1 MKPGIK
7 TQLRIAMLIVLACGV
22 AISVRGQ
29 GAASTQ
35 GAQPRGGRNDKV
47 SREVQRQIEMQMIE
61 QALMEGSSR
70 HVRRYP
76 PLVLDQIRE
85 DFLRIQVIDRKLMQA
100 TAVGDTLDLELVA
113 RSVGE
118 IRKRSSRLKTN
129 LALPRPKAPSAERS
143 GIAVEATSGRLRIS
157 LSDLS
162 NLIDEFVS
170 NPMFEQSK
178 LVDARLSAKARQ
190 DIEAIIELSSQ
201 IKRSSEKLKGAAKS
215 P

>member
-7 TQLRIAMLIVLACGV
+7 TPLRIVALIVLACGV
-22 AISVRGQ
+22 AITVQSQ
-29 GAASTQ
+29 GVNTT
-35 GAQPRGGRNDKV
+35 QPRGGRTDKI
-47 SREVQRQIEMQMIE
+47 SRELERQVEMQLIE

-70 HVRRYP
+70 HVKRYP

-100 TAVGDTLDLELVA
+100 TAVGDMLDLELVA
-113 RSVGE
+113 RSAGE
-118 IRKRSSRLKTN
+118 IRKRSRRLKEN
-129 LALPRPKAPSAERS
+129 LALPRSEAPPAERP
-143 GIAVEATSGRLRIS
+143 GIAVEATSERLRIS

-162 NLIDEFVS
+162 NLIEGFVS

-178 LVDARLSAKARQ
+178 LVDARLAAKARQ

-201 IKRSSEKLKGAAKS
+201 IKRSSEKLKAAAKS

>member
-1 MKPGIK
+1 MKPG
-7 TQLRIAMLIVLACGV
+7 TETSLRIVTLIVLACGV
-22 AISVRGQ
+22 ATSVRAQ
-29 GAASTQ
+29 SAPSTQ
-35 GAQPRGGRNDKV
+35 GTQGRGGRTDKV
-47 SREVQRQIEMQMIE
+47 QRELERRVEMQMIE
-61 QALMEGSSR
+61 RALREGGSR
-70 HVRRYP
+70 LRRYP

-100 TAVGDTLDLELVA
+100 TAVGDTLDLDLVA
-113 RSVGE
+113 RSAGE
-118 IRKRSSRLKTN
+118 IRKRSIRLKTN
-129 LALPRPKAPSAERS
+129 LALPRPEAPPAERS
-143 GIAVEATSGRLRIS
+143 QFATEPTSERLRIS

-178 LVDARLSAKARQ
+178 LVDARLSGKARQ

-201 IKRSSEKLKGAAKS
+201 IKRSSEKLKAAAKS

>member
-1 MKPGIK
+1 MKPG
-7 TQLRIAMLIVLACGV
+7 TETSLRIVTLIVLACGV
-22 AISVRGQ
+22 ATSVRAQ
-29 GAASTQ
+29 SAPSTQ
-35 GAQPRGGRNDKV
+35 GTQGRGGRTDKV
-47 SREVQRQIEMQMIE
+47 QRELERRVEMQMIE
-61 QALMEGSSR
+61 RALREGGSR

-100 TAVGDTLDLELVA
+100 TAGGDTLGLELVT
-113 RSVGE
+113 RSAGE
-118 IRKRSSRLKTN
+118 IRKRSRRLKEN
-129 LALPRPKAPSAERS
+129 LALPRPEAPPAMRS
-143 GIAVEATSGRLRIS
+143 RIVVEATSERLRIA
-157 LSDLS
+157 LTDLS

-178 LVDARLSAKARQ
+178 LVDARLSSKARQ

-201 IKRSSEKLKGAAKS
+201 IKRVSAKLRVSERA

>member
-1 MKPGIK
+1 MKPGIR
-7 TQLRIAMLIVLACGV
+7 TPLRIATLIVLAGGV
-22 AISVRGQ
+22 AITVRGQ
-29 GAASTQ
+29 GVNTT
-35 GAQPRGGRNDKV
+35 QPRGGRTDKV
-47 SREVQRQIEMQMIE
+47 SRELQRQVEMQIIE

-70 HVRRYP
+70 HVGRYP

-85 DFLRIQVIDRKLMQA
+85 DFLRIQVVDRKLTQA

-113 RSVGE
+113 RSAGE
-118 IRKRSSRLKTN
+118 IRKRSSRLKKN
-129 LALPRPKAPSAERS
+129 LALPRPEAPPAERS
-143 GIAVEATSGRLRIS
+143 QFATEPTSERLRIS

-170 NPMFEQSK
+170 NPVFEQSK
-178 LVDARLSAKARQ
+178 LVDARLSGKARQ

-201 IKRSSEKLKGAAKS
+201 IKRSSEKLKAAAKA

>member
-1 MKPGIK
+1 MTPGIR
-7 TQLRIAMLIVLACGV
+7 TPLRIATLIVLACGV

-29 GAASTQ
+29 GAASPPGTQ
-35 GAQPRGGRNDKV
+35 GRGGRTDQ
-47 SREVQRQIEMQMIE
+47 VQRELQRQVEMRMIE

-70 HVRRYP
+70 KVKRYP

-100 TAVGDTLDLELVA
+100 TVVGDTLDLDLVA
-113 RSVGE
+113 RSAGE
-118 IRKRSSRLKTN
+118 IRKRSSRLKEN
-129 LALPRPKAPSAERS
+129 LALPQPEAPPAKRS
-143 GIAVEATSGRLRIS
+143 LFAVEAKSERLRLS

-162 NLIDEFVS
+162 NLIEEFVS

-178 LVDARLSAKARQ
+178 LVDARLSGKARQ
-190 DIEAIIELSSQ
+190 DIEAIIELSRQ
-201 IKRSSEKLKGAAKS
+201 IRRSSQKLKAAKS